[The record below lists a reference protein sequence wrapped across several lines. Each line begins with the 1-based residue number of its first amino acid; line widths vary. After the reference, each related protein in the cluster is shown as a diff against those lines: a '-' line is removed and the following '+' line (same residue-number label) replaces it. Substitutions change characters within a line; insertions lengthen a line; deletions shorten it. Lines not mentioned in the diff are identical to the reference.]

1 MFRIPKRAI
10 VAVCL
15 AAGVAGCGSTKT
27 VTTTVTTTSSGSTIS
42 PACAQAYKTTL
53 QALELMSG
61 DVRAS
66 AGYIPLIAAA
76 AKAGQAKSTSQFKS
90 IEAKE
95 KQLNAQVGAYAA
107 QVDKLDTS
115 HIASNTCS

>member
-1 MFRIPKRAI
+1 MFRIPKRAV

-15 AAGVAGCGSTKT
+15 TAGIAGCGSTKT
-27 VTTTVTTTSSGSTIS
+27 VTTTVTTTSSNSTIS

-76 AKAGQAKSTSQFKS
+76 AKAGQAKSASQFRG
-90 IEAKE
+90 IEARE
-95 KQLNAQVGAYAA
+95 RQLNKQVGAYAA
-107 QVDKLDTS
+107 EVDKLDTS
-115 HIASNTCS
+115 HISSSSCS